1 MTFPE
6 RAAASAAVVVDTA
19 PLRVVAD
26 MVRAGSFEVVLVLD
40 ASQAVLGL
48 LRADAVLRLASR
60 LPEAPVRLLPLQK
73 VVTVRQNITPAEASR
88 LLRDEAVNALLV
100 EKPLLRGWSVMTR
113 EGLQAAQLA

>member
-1 MTFPE
+1 MTFAESATAP
-6 RAAASAAVVVDTA
+6 AAVVVDTA

-26 MVRAGSFEVVLVLD
+26 MVRAGGFEVVLVLD

-73 VVTVRQNITPAEASR
+73 VLTVRDGITPDEVTL
-88 LLRDEAVNALLV
+88 LLRDEAINALLV
-100 EKPLLRGWSVMTR
+100 EKPLLQGWSVLTR
-113 EGLQAAQLA
+113 EALQG